1 MESNPDIK
9 IHPLEVHDAVGKEII
24 GSKFLTVDGVKQS
37 GLDLNVLDDEVNIR
51 NIVTRESSKR
61 SGYARL
67 LVDDLFNEFP
77 DKKITI
83 SNMTDDGSKFIR
95 SQYQVND
102 ETGEI
107 TPKNMANSGRNN
119 MNINEGLE
127 YQDLKKMLKPSVH
140 IDEFASKMGDDDKIS
155 VISFMVKS
163 RAAADDLVNW
173 FESGY
178 EFVLDADRSPG
189 EIKPNRY
196 IVYVEMRRRTTL
208 PEKIEE
214 LLDDLQTLTEFKPDD
229 WIVSYGKQE
238 MPFSKE
244 AIESMVPLSPKEYRD
259 KTETETNRVRE
270 AAGLKPISIYDSE
283 DEELLSIQEKAGI
296 I

>member
-37 GLDLNVLDDEVNIR
+37 GLDLNILDDEVNIR

-83 SNMTDDGSKFIR
+83 SNMTDDGSKFFR

-270 AAGLKPISIYDSE
+270 AAGLKPLSIYDSE